1 MLSFKRNKLN
11 KMILPEVDI
20 TKTGIFIS
28 DQERLH
34 QIDLLNLKNEDL
46 HIARQLKP
54 TVEKHIVEIVEQFY
68 ASIETVASLKE
79 LIQQHSSG
87 ERLRQ
92 TLRHHV
98 IEMFDG
104 IIDDTFIEKRA
115 RVAKVHVR
123 IGLYPK
129 WYLAAFQKIEHNLI
143 EKIYDL
149 ELETTLERTVINSV
163 KKIISF
169 EQQIVLEEYDQFS
182 DQLLEQQQ
190 EKTRMHVKNV
200 IGSIS
205 SNLESHSFHTSE
217 SVDTLIASTS
227 EVNKHLKSSIQD
239 AKGTRE
245 ASEKGYKQMLLLKKH
260 TNEINEKTNE
270 MSKMIQELDSSSSE
284 IHAVIE
290 IVKNIAGQTNLLA
303 LNSAIEAARAGEHGK
318 GFAIVADEV
327 RKLADQT
334 KKSVEQI
341 ASLIGMSSG
350 VTSEVVTA
358 IQDIQNLVT
367 NGIEENEKSMQEFE
381 NIGKAVNLTIQDF
394 QEVEQRMD
402 ILSNVVT
409 TIGETSEQL
418 KQAATELETTVRK
431 F

>member
-1 MLSFKRNKLN
+1 MLSFKRNKVN
-11 KMILPEVDI
+11 KVILPEVDI

-46 HIARQLKP
+46 HIARQLQP

-104 IIDDTFIEKRA
+104 IIDDTFIEKRV

-205 SNLESHSFHTSE
+205 SNLESHSFQTSE

-260 TNEINEKTNE
+260 TNEINERTNE

-318 GFAIVADEV
+318 GFAVVADEV

-367 NGIEENEKSMQEFE
+367 NGIEENERSMQEFE

>member
-1 MLSFKRNKLN
+1 
-11 KMILPEVDI
+11 
-20 TKTGIFIS
+20 
-28 DQERLH
+28 
-34 QIDLLNLKNEDL
+34 
-46 HIARQLKP
+46 
-54 TVEKHIVEIVEQFY
+54 
-68 ASIETVASLKE
+68 
-79 LIQQHSSG
+79 
-87 ERLRQ
+87 
-92 TLRHHV
+92 
-98 IEMFDG
+98 
-104 IIDDTFIEKRA
+104 
-115 RVAKVHVR
+115 
-123 IGLYPK
+123 
-129 WYLAAFQKIEHNLI
+129 
-143 EKIYDL
+143 
-149 ELETTLERTVINSV
+149 
-163 KKIISF
+163 
-169 EQQIVLEEYDQFS
+169 
-182 DQLLEQQQ
+182 
-190 EKTRMHVKNV
+190 
-200 IGSIS
+200 
-205 SNLESHSFHTSE
+205 
-217 SVDTLIASTS
+217 
-227 EVNKHLKSSIQD
+227 
-239 AKGTRE
+239 
-245 ASEKGYKQMLLLKKH
+245 
-260 TNEINEKTNE
+260 

-318 GFAIVADEV
+318 GFAVVADEV

-367 NGIEENEKSMQEFE
+367 NGIEENERSMQEFE